1 MQTNHYCDLDS
12 DGYSFGLNTPLRRM
26 RDNALCMAETFPI
39 LSDGQNCGVAGQ
51 RTLKRVQFLQ
61 VITLAWMAM
70 EAGISIYAATTA
82 GSVALLAFGADSL
95 VELLSAVVVLRSVSR
110 TMPIPRERAARWAGV
125 LLFAL
130 AAAVAITAARALLTG
145 AGAEATPVGIAVT
158 IAALLVMPLLAWFKR
173 KLGKETHNRALMAD
187 AVQSATCAY
196 LAAIT
201 LVSLVINAAFH
212 IRWIDPAA
220 ALAVL
225 PILIIE
231 GRRALRGDP
240 CTCC

>member
-1 MQTNHYCDLDS
+1 MS
-12 DGYSFGLNTPLRRM
+12 DNKLH
-26 RDNALCMAETFPI
+26 MAETFPI
-39 LSDGQNCGVAGQ
+39 LKKDQGCEAFKQNAPRLV
-51 RTLKRVQFLQ
+51 VWLQ

-70 EAGISIYAATTA
+70 EAGISLYAATA
-82 GSVALLAFGADSL
+82 ARSVALLAFGADSL
-95 VELLSAVVVLRSVSR
+95 VELLSAAVVLLSVGR
-110 TMPIPRERAARWAGV
+110 TIHIPRERAARWAGI

-130 AAAVAITAARALLTG
+130 ATVVAITAVKALVTG
-145 AGAEATPVGIAVT
+145 IAAEVSPVGIAIT
-158 IAALLVMPLLAWFKR
+158 IAALLVMPILTRFKR
-173 KLGKETHNRALMAD
+173 KLGRMTDNRALMAD
-187 AVQSATCAY
+187 AIQSATCAY

-201 LVSLVINAAFH
+201 LVSLAVNAALH
-212 IRWIDPAA
+212 IRWIDSAA